1 MSHAIGIDI
10 GGSNVKCVLVT
21 QTGNRID
28 SLSFP
33 TDDATDGWKA
43 GIRAALSQLNQSHSI
58 DDQVPIGIS
67 SPGLA
72 CREGKTIR
80 WMMGRMSGVMGFDFT
95 AHLGRDRL
103 VPVMNDAHAAL
114 LGEAWIGAARGCDN
128 VVMLTL
134 GTGVGGAI
142 LCDGKILKGHLGR
155 AGHLGHITLDPRG
168 PLDIVNTPGSLEDA
182 IGNHSVTRRTN
193 GRFRSTADL
202 VDAARHTDQDAK
214 AIWLESVEAL
224 AAGVASIINVV
235 DPERIVLGGGIT
247 KAGDDLLVPLKN
259 GLDRFEWRPTGE
271 KVSIVLAALGEMA
284 GAYGAARN
292 AMLIHGQES

>member
-1 MSHAIGIDI
+1 MNRAIGIDI
-10 GGSNVKCVLVT
+10 GGTNVKCVLVT
-21 QTGNRID
+21 QDGHRID

-33 TDDATDGWKA
+33 TDDATDGWKT
-43 GIRAALSQLNQSHSI
+43 GIRDAFAGLKQSHSI
-58 DDQVPIGIS
+58 DDQVPVGIS

-72 CREGKTIR
+72 CRDGKSIR
-80 WMMGRMSGVMGFDFT
+80 WMMGRMSGLMGFDFT

-142 LCDGKILKGHLGR
+142 LCDGKILQGHLGR
-155 AGHLGHITLDPRG
+155 AGHLGHISLDPQG
-168 PLDIVNTPGSLEDA
+168 PLDIVNTPASLEDA
-182 IGNHSVTRRTN
+182 IGNHSVARRSD
-193 GRFRSTADL
+193 GRFQSTADL
-202 VDAARHTDQDAK
+202 VHAARDGDQSAK
-214 AIWLESVEAL
+214 TIWLRSIEAL
-224 AAGVASIINVV
+224 AAGLASIINTV

-247 KAGDDLLVPLKN
+247 KAGDDLLLPLSE
-259 GLDRFEWRPTGE
+259 GMDRFEWRPVNT
-271 KVSIVLAALGEMA
+271 KVPIVLATLGDLA

-292 AMLIHGQES
+292 ALLTHGVTP